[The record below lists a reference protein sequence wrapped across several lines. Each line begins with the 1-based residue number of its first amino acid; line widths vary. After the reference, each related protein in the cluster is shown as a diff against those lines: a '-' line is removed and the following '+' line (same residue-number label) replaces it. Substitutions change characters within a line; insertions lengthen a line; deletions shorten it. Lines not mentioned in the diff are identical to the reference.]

1 MVMFRKALKAVSPVA
16 ALADDG
22 IKGLKNIGIGG
33 VLGQA
38 LEAARKDGREI
49 GQNPRNV
56 PVDMGGMAQPAG
68 MAQAPNMMKKGGMVS
83 KGIDGCAMKGKTRA
97 KRSK

>member
-1 MVMFRKALKAVSPVA
+1 M
-16 ALADDG
+16 
-22 IKGLKNIGIGG
+22 
-33 VLGQA
+33 
-38 LEAARKDGREI
+38 
-49 GQNPRNV
+49 QNPRNV

-68 MAQAPNMMKKGGMVS
+68 MAQAPKMMKKGGMVS